1 MQNRGVL
8 LIGFICLI
16 FVSKSVSQGIYQI
29 SNSYPFIELYKN
41 NLQFYGDSSQFNTVF
56 QKIDSLA
63 FLGKGK
69 LSILHIGGSHV
80 QGGTLQRTLR
90 SKFNN
95 IVPGIGGERGFFFP
109 YKMAHSNMPTDYN
122 VEFTGEWTG
131 SRCTKKSSV
140 RTWGMSG
147 YNATTSD
154 SSSQIKIYME
164 DEEGENYRFNKVR
177 IFYQMDYD
185 SYPTQLDS
193 IYGDASSTVDSVG
206 QFVEYSFDRTYDTLS
221 FSVFKTD
228 AIQTHFTLRGIQ
240 YITDESGITYH
251 TIGVNGASVPNYLH
265 CDDFE
270 NEISYLAPNL
280 VIFGIGINDAHGSST
295 NRFIQQEYEDNYR
308 ELISWFKKANPDV
321 NFIFLTNND
330 SYYRKQY
337 PNQSVYK
344 VVKAMKNLAKENNGV
359 VWDLFEIMGGI
370 GSIKLWQKT
379 GLAKA
384 DKVHFTTQGYQLQ
397 SDLFFETFL
406 NAYGEYIKRTTN
418 KQSVD

>member
-140 RTWGMSG
+140 L
-147 YNATTSD
+147 Y
-154 SSSQIKIYME
+154 
-164 DEEGENYRFNKVR
+164 F
-177 IFYQMDYD
+177 
-185 SYPTQLDS
+185 
-193 IYGDASSTVDSVG
+193 
-206 QFVEYSFDRTYDTLS
+206 
-221 FSVFKTD
+221 
-228 AIQTHFTLRGIQ
+228 
-240 YITDESGITYH
+240 
-251 TIGVNGASVPNYLH
+251 
-265 CDDFE
+265 
-270 NEISYLAPNL
+270 
-280 VIFGIGINDAHGSST
+280 
-295 NRFIQQEYEDNYR
+295 
-308 ELISWFKKANPDV
+308 
-321 NFIFLTNND
+321 
-330 SYYRKQY
+330 
-337 PNQSVYK
+337 
-344 VVKAMKNLAKENNGV
+344 
-359 VWDLFEIMGGI
+359 
-370 GSIKLWQKT
+370 
-379 GLAKA
+379 
-384 DKVHFTTQGYQLQ
+384 
-397 SDLFFETFL
+397 
-406 NAYGEYIKRTTN
+406 
-418 KQSVD
+418 